1 VVRGLTKHG
10 GASAAMAS
18 SPEPVEH
25 AAMHGSVGFLH
36 KNDVATRGVL
46 TQWSLMTRMTPQW
59 LATVVLLLRAV
70 RSALKSGVR
79 CVTPDF
85 KAKPN
90 AHSMCV
96 QEQVSTHT
104 GQKIDT
110 K

>member
-46 TQWSLMTRMTPQW
+46 TQWSLM
-59 LATVVLLLRAV
+59 ASDGGA
-70 RSALKSGVR
+70 SSSS
-79 CVTPDF
+79 C
-85 KAKPN
+85 
-90 AHSMCV
+90 
-96 QEQVSTHT
+96 QVSIEKWRAMCHT
-104 GQKIDT
+104 RF
-110 K
+110 